1 MRFNIQQ
8 GESNDVFHDSTAL
21 QDINVL
27 EDVVLFYSFIS
38 FFFVKGEKS
47 TLVRKIFGVLEK
59 EISLFIYLLAFW
71 L

>member
-38 FFFVKGEKS
+38 FFCER
-47 TLVRKIFGVLEK
+47 RKIYFGTENIWCSRK
-59 EISLFIYLLAFW
+59 GN
-71 L
+71 